1 MPRIAAVLVMAV
13 AAVLVVGCGGG
24 GGVPAGE
31 APSAG
36 GQGAVTNGT
45 IPAGSTVAFGSAYDP
60 TTYAVADKSTKA
72 KVGAPLVAVG
82 KALAP
87 VDGTGVKIEIKLNGT
102 AKPLRPPDVIDN
114 PASATFFATDL
125 TKDGLT
131 PGTWIISYIN
141 PSNRVLASGFLTVA
155 P

>member
-1 MPRIAAVLVMAV
+1 M
-13 AAVLVVGCGGG
+13 LVVLAMALAACG
-24 GGVPAGE
+24 GE
-31 APSAG
+31 APPAGPGGSVG

-45 IPAGSTVAFGSAYDP
+45 VPAGSTVAFGSAYDP

-72 KVGAPLVAVG
+72 KVGATIVAVG

-87 VDGTGVKIEIKLNGT
+87 VDGSGVKIEIKANGV
-102 AKPLRPPDVIDN
+102 AKPLRAPDVIDN
-114 PASATFFATDL
+114 PASASFFATDL

-131 PGTWIISYIN
+131 PGTWIISYVN
-141 PSNRVLASGFLTVA
+141 PDGRVLASGFLSVA

>member
-1 MPRIAAVLVMAV
+1 MPRILAMLVLAV
-13 AAVLVVGCGGG
+13 ALAACGGEAT
-24 GGVPAGE
+24 PAG
-31 APSAG
+31 PGGSGG
-36 GQGAVTNGT
+36 GQGAVTNGAV
-45 IPAGSTVAFGSAYDP
+45 PAGSTVAFGSAYDP

-87 VDGTGVKIEIKLNGT
+87 VDGSGVKIEIKLNGK
-102 AKPLRPPDVIDN
+102 AKPLRAPDVIDN
-114 PASATFFATDL
+114 PASASFFATDL
-125 TKDGLT
+125 TADALT

-141 PSNRVLASGFLTVA
+141 PNNRVLASGFLTVT